1 MQKGSST
8 IGYKIF
14 GTDSSSGGIV
24 HRGWGLIAIFRN
36 SFASTSEI
44 FILSGGAGR
53 WAIILW
59 GLETFLIY
67 PNFVGS

>member
-8 IGYKIF
+8 ISYKIF

-36 SFASTSEI
+36 SFASTSET
-44 FILSGGAGR
+44 FILPGV
-53 WAIILW
+53 WAL
-59 GLETFLIY
+59 GYHSMGFRNF
-67 PNFVGS
+67 PNIS